1 MNHTNRIEPAAATV
15 ASVASAAAWATNVSV
30 AMTIAIN
37 ALTLAWWIRMWL
49 KNPNVPPPP
58 SLPR

>member
-1 MNHTNRIEPAAATV
+1 MNHTNQIEPAAATA
-15 ASVASAAAWATNVSV
+15 ASVVSAAAWATNVSV

-37 ALTLAWWIRMWL
+37 ALTLAWWIRMWI

>member
-1 MNHTNRIEPAAATV
+1 MNQTNHIEPAAATA
-15 ASVASAAAWATNVSV
+15 ASVVSAAAWASNVSL
-30 AMTIAIN
+30 AMTIAVN